1 MPAGTLALI
10 AKLCYNFAKLVF
22 HYIVGEGQER
32 EMNIMSK
39 ESGPKGPNTLRAK
52 VIGSL
57 AGIGMFCTSLL
68 TGCGGSAEG
77 KPAPVATATET
88 SPSPT
93 SAETTTPSA
102 TPSATPRPT
111 ETPKP
116 SPSPT
121 VETASPSPE
130 TPKTPP
136 ARGSIEDYDL
146 LTSFAEK
153 MRKMSDKEWAE
164 LSEEEQLTL
173 VSAAVEDAYIKNFTA
188 FELNN
193 HIFKDDYFDNR
204 TIADVGSD
212 PDPYDVVIRTLARI
226 QAALASETG
235 KLIPSGTGET
245 NYMELDQTTA
255 RRILDATVMK
265 RGRLFED
272 TIEGGVVTGLAGLPE
287 EISVTGFDKYSED
300 GEDYMAIR
308 LKITPS
314 DTSGHQF
321 TFDEFKIRLVKTQDH
336 AGRETTVPVLENGF
350 ARVLWHYVMKNH

>member
-1 MPAGTLALI
+1 MNTMSEVTGSNPGEKTLNLNRRGLFAAVFGTVILPACGKDKPTG
-10 AKLCYNFAKLVF
+10 
-22 HYIVGEGQER
+22 GE
-32 EMNIMSK
+32 
-39 ESGPKGPNTLRAK
+39 T
-52 VIGSL
+52 
-57 AGIGMFCTSLL
+57 
-68 TGCGGSAEG
+68 TG
-77 KPAPVATATET
+77 VA
-88 SPSPT
+88 SPT
-93 SAETTTPSA
+93 PTGAETTTPSA

-121 VETASPSPE
+121 AETASPSPE

-136 ARGSIEDYDL
+136 EIGSIEDVRL
-146 LTSFAEK
+146 IRKSVEK
-153 MRKMSDKEWAE
+153 MREMSDKEWKK
-164 LSEEEQLTL
+164 LSEGEQLAL
-173 VSAAVEDAYIKNFTA
+173 ISAAVESAYIKNSAA
-188 FELNN
+188 FELNG
-193 HIFKDDYFDNR
+193 HIFKNNHFKDGI
-204 TIADVGSD
+204 IANVGSD
-212 PDPYDVVIRTLARI
+212 PEPYDVVVRTLACM

-321 TFDEFKIRLVKTQDH
+321 TFDEFKIRLVKTQDY
-336 AGRETTVPVLENGF
+336 AGREITVPVLEDGF
-350 ARVLWHYVMKNH
+350 ARVLWYYVMKNH